1 MNLHIP
7 QSLQTHEELKQITL
21 VQTQIISPG
30 TSSPSMG
37 IIQDTLIGGYLLTA
51 NDNKIRRYQMNNLMM
66 FAKNFNGKYPEPAG
80 IDEDGQ
86 EYWNGK
92 QLYSLI
98 LPDLNIKENNITIVR
113 GEIVEGFL
121 DKTMLGRDA
130 VGLIKQIYNSYG
142 AEHTKNFFNDT
153 EKLVTRWMM
162 GNSFSIGFGDC
173 ILTETQREEV
183 KNVIR
188 TNINAAYELIKK
200 AHNGI
205 YMPDLDDKYKLA
217 QLETDMTTILSKVD
231 EKVKEY
237 LGKNIN
243 KKNNLYIM
251 SSKVGSAGSDL
262 PMRQIMASVGPQL
275 IWGERVSNGF
285 TERTLP
291 HYPRND
297 LSPEAKGFVRHSFIE
312 GTDPSETFFI
322 AMSGRTG
329 TISTAIKTAESGYI
343 SRKLIKASEELKVNY
358 DFTIRNSSNNIIQ
371 FCYGDDNMDPSKLE
385 KISKIELIEF
395 NNKKMLDVYQ
405 FDNFTKNYFE
415 MFMVKDVVDKM
426 MADENY
432 KTILEDEF
440 KLMMEY
446 RDTLR
451 NKYFYN
457 TEVIG
462 DINTFIPFNL
472 YRIIPSI
479 RTKFNIEDFHLSDI
493 TPQYVIDRFNSLMND
508 IMKYLPEKN
517 NNWKLFIIIF
527 KTLLSPKRIL
537 MEYRFT
543 KCAYD
548 YLLDLMKQKMIEA
561 LINPGELVGIIAAQT
576 LGQNTTQLT
585 LNSVEWNTEM
595 LFRKNGNQYI
605 RCKMGE
611 FIDNHL
617 DKLNEK
623 DIELHPNDTTLGYI
637 KDYKLEVLACDKDGK
652 IIWDNVQA
660 VTKHPVIN
668 KDGSRTLVK
677 VILDCGREVIA
688 TKAKSFLKR
697 VNNEIIGVDGEDLK
711 VGDYLPVSN
720 ILPIEDE
727 IETID
732 LSLFFDKKE
741 YLFTSEANKALS
753 YKDEYRW
760 WSKHNGKD
768 FIVPYS
774 RSDSFLDAFLI
785 KENGKTNKRS
795 SNEYKDNCIYPKSIT
810 SQPAHIPEVLNL
822 DNDFGFLCGAY
833 LAEGC
838 LTKYNT
844 LISNIDENFLGR
856 IERFYSKYNIK
867 YHYSEKINENGHSKT
882 NRSHC
887 MVLTVLM
894 DKLFGNGSENKRV
907 HPMLLSANKEFLKG
921 LIDGYFSGDG
931 CVSKRD
937 NMLFATSISKGLLY
951 DIQQILIKFGIFAKL
966 KINESGFIYS
976 QKKYPNCKMSYDLV
990 INTYNIFKFR
1000 DLFSIT
1006 IDYKQERLN
1015 DKSIKS
1021 LCDKRNVI
1029 PNVLT
1034 KQWGD
1039 VNIYRDEIDKY
1050 ILECNNEEDKKI
1062 LLNVKNE
1069 NIFYSKIVKL
1079 EDFVSDK
1086 FYVYDLTVENTKNF
1100 NIYNGL
1106 ACRDTFHTAGSATG
1120 SAVITDGL
1128 PRLLEIIN
1136 LTKNI
1141 KNSNMRIYLK
1151 DQYSTTKEEAQKV
1164 RAKFTYT
1171 KLKNLLTKSE
1181 ILFDNKNG
1189 MTDTNEDRE
1198 FIRSYKDFTEYF
1210 GIDVNEEN
1218 SFSPWILRLIFD
1230 KESMMNRKITVQ
1242 EVQEI
1247 IKENS
1252 HNDQDIECIF
1262 SDDSS
1267 SNIVMRIRI
1276 KHDGKG
1282 NFLDF
1287 MKDFEK
1293 QLIELTIRGIDKIE
1307 SLILQEEN
1315 IIKYSLD
1322 GSLVNTKE
1330 WVLNTNGSNIIDIM
1344 CQEAVDVR
1352 RTTTNNILEFYEIF
1366 GIEATRSLLYAEI
1379 KKIFIGSNPNPRHIQ
1394 MFADLMT
1401 YRGKLMTIDRHGVN
1415 KNPEIGPIGKAS
1427 FEEVM
1432 NIFTKSALFAEKD
1445 NMKGVSANILAGQF
1459 CPAGTNNFELMID
1472 EEKIIQSINETYEEE
1487 EIIEDTDVDRIFQ
1500 QTYGLKEDYEDV
1512 NEEDFEFGFGLEN
1525 NKKHLLNEGIETN
1538 VTIVNDKS
1546 KNVEKIVINEKNLEE
1561 IPIEPVNYSQNV
1573 DFDAIEIED
1582 PTYKEQNK
1590 TESNTE
1596 ENTEVKTEEKKEK
1609 KIKIVRKKK

>member
-1 MNLHIP
+1 MEMNMHVP

-51 NDNKIRRYQMNNLMM
+51 NDNKIKKYEMNNLMM
-66 FAKNFNGKYPEPAG
+66 FAKNFDGIYPEPIG
-80 IDEDGQ
+80 LDEDGQ

-98 LPDLNIKENNITIVR
+98 LPDLNIKEKNITIVR
-113 GEIVEGFL
+113 GEIVDGFL

-130 VGLIKQIYNSYG
+130 SGLIKQIYNSYG

-237 LGKNIN
+237 INKNIN
-243 KKNNLYIM
+243 KDNNLYIM
-251 SSKVGSAGSDL
+251 SSKVGSAGSEL
-262 PMRQIMASVGPQL
+262 HIRQIMASVGPQF
-275 IWGERVSNGF
+275 IWGERVANGF

-312 GTDPSETFFI
+312 GTDPSETFFV

-405 FDNFTKNYFE
+405 FDNFNRAYFE
-415 MFMVKDVVDKM
+415 MFMLKDAVDKM
-426 MADENY
+426 MADDNY
-432 KTILEDEF
+432 KTILEEEF
-440 KLMMEY
+440 KLMMEN
-446 RDTLR
+446 RNILR
-451 NKYFYN
+451 NNYFFN

-462 DINTFIPFNL
+462 DIHTFIPFNL

-479 RTKFNIEDFHLSDI
+479 RIKFNIEDFHLSDI
-493 TPQYVIDRFNSLMND
+493 TPQYVIDRFNTMITD

-543 KCAYD
+543 KSAYD
-548 YLLDLMKQKMIEA
+548 YLLDLMKQKMIES

-585 LNSVEWNTEM
+585 LNS
-595 LFRKNGNQYI
+595 
-605 RCKMGE
+605 
-611 FIDNHL
+611 
-617 DKLNEK
+617 
-623 DIELHPNDTTLGYI
+623 
-637 KDYKLEVLACDKDGK
+637 
-652 IIWDNVQA
+652 
-660 VTKHPVIN
+660 
-668 KDGSRTLVK
+668 
-677 VILDCGREVIA
+677 
-688 TKAKSFLKR
+688 
-697 VNNEIIGVDGEDLK
+697 
-711 VGDYLPVSN
+711 
-720 ILPIEDE
+720 
-727 IETID
+727 
-732 LSLFFDKKE
+732 
-741 YLFTSEANKALS
+741 
-753 YKDEYRW
+753 
-760 WSKHNGKD
+760 
-768 FIVPYS
+768 
-774 RSDSFLDAFLI
+774 
-785 KENGKTNKRS
+785 
-795 SNEYKDNCIYPKSIT
+795 
-810 SQPAHIPEVLNL
+810 
-822 DNDFGFLCGAY
+822 
-833 LAEGC
+833 
-838 LTKYNT
+838 
-844 LISNIDENFLGR
+844 
-856 IERFYSKYNIK
+856 
-867 YHYSEKINENGHSKT
+867 
-882 NRSHC
+882 
-887 MVLTVLM
+887 
-894 DKLFGNGSENKRV
+894 
-907 HPMLLSANKEFLKG
+907 
-921 LIDGYFSGDG
+921 
-931 CVSKRD
+931 
-937 NMLFATSISKGLLY
+937 
-951 DIQQILIKFGIFAKL
+951 
-966 KINESGFIYS
+966 
-976 QKKYPNCKMSYDLV
+976 
-990 INTYNIFKFR
+990 
-1000 DLFSIT
+1000 
-1006 IDYKQERLN
+1006 
-1015 DKSIKS
+1015 
-1021 LCDKRNVI
+1021 
-1029 PNVLT
+1029 
-1034 KQWGD
+1034 
-1039 VNIYRDEIDKY
+1039 
-1050 ILECNNEEDKKI
+1050 
-1062 LLNVKNE
+1062 
-1069 NIFYSKIVKL
+1069 
-1079 EDFVSDK
+1079 
-1086 FYVYDLTVENTKNF
+1086 
-1100 NIYNGL
+1100 
-1106 ACRDTFHTAGSATG
+1106 FHTAGSASG
-1120 SAVITDGL
+1120 SAVITEGL

-1136 LTKNI
+1136 ITKNL
-1141 KNSNMRIYLK
+1141 KNSNMWIYLK
-1151 DQYSTTKEEAQKV
+1151 DEYSITKEEAQKI

-1171 KLKNLLTKSE
+1171 KLKDLLTKSE

-1189 MTDTNEDRE
+1189 ITDANEDRE
-1198 FIRSYKDFTEYF
+1198 FIRSYKEFTQYF
-1210 GIDVNEEN
+1210 GIDINEEN

-1307 SLILQEEN
+1307 SLELKEKN

-1330 WVLNTNGSNIIDIM
+1330 WVLNTNGSNLIDIM
-1344 CQEAVDVR
+1344 SEESVDTR

-1366 GIEATRSLLYAEI
+1366 GIEAARSLLYAEI
-1379 KKIFIGSNPNPRHIQ
+1379 KKIFIESNPNPRHIQ

-1472 EEKIIQSINETYEEE
+1472 EEKIIQSINNEYEE
-1487 EIIEDTDVDRIFQ
+1487 EIIVDTDVDRIFQ

-1525 NKKHLLNEGIETN
+1525 NKKHLLNEEIETN
-1538 VTIVNDKS
+1538 VTILDEKS
-1546 KNVEKIVINEKNLEE
+1546 KDIQKIVIDEKNLEE
-1561 IPIEPVNYSQNV
+1561 VPIEPVNYSQNV
-1573 DFDAIEIED
+1573 DFDAIELED
-1582 PTYKEQNK
+1582 PTYKEQN
-1590 TESNTE
+1590 
-1596 ENTEVKTEEKKEK
+1596 KEK

>member
-1 MNLHIP
+1 MNMHVP

-51 NDNKIRRYQMNNLMM
+51 NDNKIKKYEMNNLMM
-66 FAKNFNGKYPEPAG
+66 FAKNFDGIYPDPAG
-80 IDEDGQ
+80 LDEDGQ
-86 EYWNGK
+86 EYWTGK

-98 LPDLNIKENNITIVR
+98 LPDLNIKEKNITIVR
-113 GEIVEGFL
+113 GEIVDGFL
-121 DKTMLGRDA
+121 DKNMLGRDA
-130 VGLIKQIYNSYG
+130 SGLIKQIYNSYG

-162 GNSFSIGFGDC
+162 SNSFSIGFGDC

-237 LGKNIN
+237 INKNIN
-243 KKNNLYIM
+243 KDNNLYIM
-251 SSKVGSAGSDL
+251 SSKVGSAGSEL
-262 PMRQIMASVGPQL
+262 HIRQIMASVGPQF

-312 GTDPSETFFI
+312 GTDPSETFFV

-405 FDNFTKNYFE
+405 FDNFNKPYFE
-415 MFMVKDVVDKM
+415 MFMLKDAVDNM
-426 MADENY
+426 MTDENY
-432 KTILEDEF
+432 KTILDNEF
-440 KLMMEY
+440 KLMMDY
-446 RDTLR
+446 RDILR
-451 NKYFYN
+451 NNYFFN

-479 RTKFNIEDFHLSDI
+479 RIKFNIEDFHLSDI
-493 TPQYVIDRFNSLMND
+493 TPQYVIDRFNNMISD

-543 KCAYD
+543 KSAYD

-585 LNSVEWNTEM
+585 LNS
-595 LFRKNGNQYI
+595 
-605 RCKMGE
+605 
-611 FIDNHL
+611 
-617 DKLNEK
+617 
-623 DIELHPNDTTLGYI
+623 
-637 KDYKLEVLACDKDGK
+637 
-652 IIWDNVQA
+652 
-660 VTKHPVIN
+660 
-668 KDGSRTLVK
+668 
-677 VILDCGREVIA
+677 
-688 TKAKSFLKR
+688 
-697 VNNEIIGVDGEDLK
+697 
-711 VGDYLPVSN
+711 
-720 ILPIEDE
+720 
-727 IETID
+727 
-732 LSLFFDKKE
+732 
-741 YLFTSEANKALS
+741 
-753 YKDEYRW
+753 
-760 WSKHNGKD
+760 
-768 FIVPYS
+768 
-774 RSDSFLDAFLI
+774 
-785 KENGKTNKRS
+785 
-795 SNEYKDNCIYPKSIT
+795 
-810 SQPAHIPEVLNL
+810 
-822 DNDFGFLCGAY
+822 
-833 LAEGC
+833 
-838 LTKYNT
+838 
-844 LISNIDENFLGR
+844 
-856 IERFYSKYNIK
+856 
-867 YHYSEKINENGHSKT
+867 
-882 NRSHC
+882 
-887 MVLTVLM
+887 
-894 DKLFGNGSENKRV
+894 
-907 HPMLLSANKEFLKG
+907 
-921 LIDGYFSGDG
+921 
-931 CVSKRD
+931 
-937 NMLFATSISKGLLY
+937 
-951 DIQQILIKFGIFAKL
+951 
-966 KINESGFIYS
+966 
-976 QKKYPNCKMSYDLV
+976 
-990 INTYNIFKFR
+990 
-1000 DLFSIT
+1000 
-1006 IDYKQERLN
+1006 
-1015 DKSIKS
+1015 
-1021 LCDKRNVI
+1021 
-1029 PNVLT
+1029 
-1034 KQWGD
+1034 
-1039 VNIYRDEIDKY
+1039 
-1050 ILECNNEEDKKI
+1050 
-1062 LLNVKNE
+1062 
-1069 NIFYSKIVKL
+1069 
-1079 EDFVSDK
+1079 
-1086 FYVYDLTVENTKNF
+1086 
-1100 NIYNGL
+1100 
-1106 ACRDTFHTAGSATG
+1106 FHTAGSATG
-1120 SAVITDGL
+1120 SAVITEGL

-1136 LTKNI
+1136 ITKNL
-1141 KNSNMRIYLK
+1141 KNSNMWIYLK
-1151 DQYSTTKEEAQKV
+1151 DEYSKTKEEAQKV

-1189 MTDTNEDRE
+1189 ITDANEDRE
-1198 FIRSYKDFTEYF
+1198 FIRSYKEFTEYF

-1307 SLILQEEN
+1307 SLELKEKN

-1330 WVLNTNGSNIIDIM
+1330 WVLNTNGSNLIDIM
-1344 CQEAVDVR
+1344 SQEAVDTR
-1352 RTTTNNILEFYEIF
+1352 RTTTNNILEFFEIF
-1366 GIEATRSLLYAEI
+1366 GIEATRSLLYVEI
-1379 KKIFIGSNPNPRHIQ
+1379 KKIFIESNPNPRHIQ

-1472 EEKIIQSINETYEEE
+1472 EEKIIQSINNEYEE
-1487 EIIEDTDVDRIFQ
+1487 EIIVDTDVDRIFQ
-1500 QTYGLKEDYEDV
+1500 QTYGIKEDYEDV
-1512 NEEDFEFGFGLEN
+1512 DDEDFEFGFGLEN
-1525 NKKHLLNEGIETN
+1525 NKKHLLNEGLETDVAILN
-1538 VTIVNDKS
+1538 TKS
-1546 KNVEKIVINEKNLEE
+1546 KDVEKIVIDEKNLEE
-1561 IPIEPVNYSQNV
+1561 VPIESVNYSQNV
-1573 DFDAIEIED
+1573 DFDAIELED
-1582 PTYKEQNK
+1582 PTYKEQN
-1590 TESNTE
+1590 
-1596 ENTEVKTEEKKEK
+1596 KEK

>member
-1 MNLHIP
+1 MEMNMHVP

-51 NDNKIRRYQMNNLMM
+51 NDNKIKKYEMNNLMM
-66 FAKNFNGKYPEPAG
+66 FAKNFDGIYPTPAG
-80 IDEDGQ
+80 LDENGQ

-98 LPDLNIKENNITIVR
+98 LPDLNIKEKNITIVR
-113 GEIVEGFL
+113 GEIVDGFL
-121 DKTMLGRDA
+121 DKNMLGRDA
-130 VGLIKQIYNSYG
+130 SGLIKQIYNSYG
-142 AEHTKNFFNDT
+142 AVHTKNFFNDT
-153 EKLVTRWMM
+153 EKLVTRWMT

-188 TNINAAYELIKK
+188 TNINPAYELIKK

-205 YMPDLDDKYKLA
+205 YMTDLDDKYKLA

-237 LGKNIN
+237 IN
-243 KKNNLYIM
+243 KHINKDNNLYIM
-251 SSKVGSAGSDL
+251 SSKVGSAGSEL
-262 PMRQIMASVGPQL
+262 HIRQIMASVGPQF
-275 IWGERVSNGF
+275 IWGERVANGF

-312 GTDPSETFFI
+312 GTDPSETFFV

-405 FDNFTKNYFE
+405 FDNFNRNYFE
-415 MFMVKDVVDKM
+415 MFMGKDAVDKM

-440 KLMMEY
+440 KLMMDY
-446 RDTLR
+446 RDVLR
-451 NKYFYN
+451 NKYFFN

-479 RTKFNIEDFHLSDI
+479 RIKFNIEDFHISDI
-493 TPQYVIDRFNSLMND
+493 TPQYVIDRFNTMISD

-543 KCAYD
+543 KSAYD

-585 LNSVEWNTEM
+585 LNS
-595 LFRKNGNQYI
+595 
-605 RCKMGE
+605 
-611 FIDNHL
+611 
-617 DKLNEK
+617 
-623 DIELHPNDTTLGYI
+623 
-637 KDYKLEVLACDKDGK
+637 
-652 IIWDNVQA
+652 
-660 VTKHPVIN
+660 
-668 KDGSRTLVK
+668 
-677 VILDCGREVIA
+677 
-688 TKAKSFLKR
+688 
-697 VNNEIIGVDGEDLK
+697 
-711 VGDYLPVSN
+711 
-720 ILPIEDE
+720 
-727 IETID
+727 
-732 LSLFFDKKE
+732 
-741 YLFTSEANKALS
+741 
-753 YKDEYRW
+753 
-760 WSKHNGKD
+760 
-768 FIVPYS
+768 
-774 RSDSFLDAFLI
+774 
-785 KENGKTNKRS
+785 
-795 SNEYKDNCIYPKSIT
+795 
-810 SQPAHIPEVLNL
+810 
-822 DNDFGFLCGAY
+822 
-833 LAEGC
+833 
-838 LTKYNT
+838 
-844 LISNIDENFLGR
+844 
-856 IERFYSKYNIK
+856 
-867 YHYSEKINENGHSKT
+867 
-882 NRSHC
+882 
-887 MVLTVLM
+887 
-894 DKLFGNGSENKRV
+894 
-907 HPMLLSANKEFLKG
+907 
-921 LIDGYFSGDG
+921 
-931 CVSKRD
+931 
-937 NMLFATSISKGLLY
+937 
-951 DIQQILIKFGIFAKL
+951 
-966 KINESGFIYS
+966 
-976 QKKYPNCKMSYDLV
+976 
-990 INTYNIFKFR
+990 
-1000 DLFSIT
+1000 
-1006 IDYKQERLN
+1006 
-1015 DKSIKS
+1015 
-1021 LCDKRNVI
+1021 
-1029 PNVLT
+1029 
-1034 KQWGD
+1034 
-1039 VNIYRDEIDKY
+1039 
-1050 ILECNNEEDKKI
+1050 
-1062 LLNVKNE
+1062 
-1069 NIFYSKIVKL
+1069 
-1079 EDFVSDK
+1079 
-1086 FYVYDLTVENTKNF
+1086 
-1100 NIYNGL
+1100 
-1106 ACRDTFHTAGSATG
+1106 FHTAGSATG
-1120 SAVITDGL
+1120 SAVITEGL

-1136 LTKNI
+1136 ITKNL
-1141 KNSNMRIYLK
+1141 KNSNMWIYLK
-1151 DQYSTTKEEAQKV
+1151 DEFSKTKEEAQKI

-1189 MTDTNEDRE
+1189 ITDTNEDRE

-1230 KESMMNRKITVQ
+1230 KETMMNRKITVQ

-1307 SLILQEEN
+1307 SLELKEKN

-1330 WVLNTNGSNIIDIM
+1330 WVLNTNGSNLIDIM
-1344 CQEAVDVR
+1344 SNEAVDTR
-1352 RTTTNNILEFYEIF
+1352 RTTTNNILEFFEIF
-1366 GIEATRSLLYAEI
+1366 GIEATRSLLYVEI
-1379 KKIFIGSNPNPRHIQ
+1379 KKIFIESNPNPRHIQ

-1445 NMKGVSANILAGQF
+1445 NMKGVSSNILAGQF

-1472 EEKIIQSINETYEEE
+1472 EEKIVQSINNEYEE
-1487 EIIEDTDVDRIFQ
+1487 EIIVDTDVDRIFQ
-1500 QTYGLKEDYEDV
+1500 QTYGIKEDFEDV

-1525 NKKHLLNEGIETN
+1525 NKKHLLNEALETD
-1538 VTIVNDKS
+1538 VTIFDTKS
-1546 KNVEKIVINEKNLEE
+1546 KDVEKIVIDEKNLEE

-1573 DFDAIEIED
+1573 DFDAIEVED
-1582 PTYKEQNK
+1582 PTYKEQN
-1590 TESNTE
+1590 
-1596 ENTEVKTEEKKEK
+1596 KEK

>member
-1 MNLHIP
+1 MTHLLRELKNTDDLENIREIQFSLFSHNDIKNGAVSEILTPDSYDGNIPKNNGLFDHNMGSIDAAIICPTDEKKEELCPGYFGKIDLALPVFNYHFMPYIEKTLKCVCFRCSNLLIDKTDPNVLRELNGKKGYNRFIAAANLAVKNKKCLYNGGCFVLQPTKFTRLNVASIKEKNNIIKIIGEFSQNAFKDKDNKVLNQQVFTPLICYQIFKKIKDEDVDFLGMSSKYSRPEWMVITSLAVPPPSVRPSIRQPDNQRCEDDLTYALSNIVKANKSLKQLMENNSVAKKIDDYQGWLQYVVTTYMDNEIPGVPPHALRSSFRPLKSITQRLKGKDGRIRGNIMGKRVDYSARTVISVDPNIDIDEFGVPLKIAMNLTIPEIVTKYNINKLKKMVLNGPSVYPGAKTVGKNNSTDAMQRNFSLKHVDVHQISENLELGDVVHRHLMDGDICLFNRQPTLHRMSMMGHRIRVLPHSTFRLNINATEPYNADFDGDEMNMHVP

-51 NDNKIRRYQMNNLMM
+51 NDNKIKKYEMNNLMM
-66 FAKNFNGKYPEPAG
+66 FAKNFDGIYPTPAG
-80 IDEDGQ
+80 LDEDGQ
-86 EYWNGK
+86 EYWTGK

-98 LPDLNIKENNITIVR
+98 LPDLNIKEKNITIVR
-113 GEIVEGFL
+113 GEIVDGFL

-130 VGLIKQIYNSYG
+130 SGLIKQIYNSYG
-142 AEHTKNFFNDT
+142 AVHTKNFFNDT

-188 TNINAAYELIKK
+188 TNINPAYELIKK

-231 EKVKEY
+231 EKVNEY
-237 LGKNIN
+237 INKNIN
-243 KKNNLYIM
+243 KKNNLYVM
-251 SSKVGSAGSDL
+251 SCKVGSAGSEL
-262 PMRQIMASVGPQL
+262 PVRQIIASVGPQL

-285 TERTLP
+285 SERTLP

-312 GTDPSETFFI
+312 GTDPAETFFI

-405 FDNFTKNYFE
+405 FDNFSRAYFE
-415 MFMVKDVVDKM
+415 MFMLKDAVDKM
-426 MADENY
+426 MADENF

-440 KLMMEY
+440 KLMMEN
-446 RDTLR
+446 RDILR
-451 NKYFYN
+451 NNYFYN

-462 DINTFIPFNL
+462 DIHTFIPFNL

-479 RTKFNIEDFHLSDI
+479 RIKFNIEDFHLSDI
-493 TPQYVIDRFNSLMND
+493 TPQYVIDRFNTMIND

-527 KTLLSPKRIL
+527 KTLLSPKRII

-543 KCAYD
+543 KSAYD
-548 YLLDLMKQKMIEA
+548 YLLDLMKQKMIEG

-585 LNSVEWNTEM
+585 LN
-595 LFRKNGNQYI
+595 
-605 RCKMGE
+605 
-611 FIDNHL
+611 
-617 DKLNEK
+617 
-623 DIELHPNDTTLGYI
+623 
-637 KDYKLEVLACDKDGK
+637 
-652 IIWDNVQA
+652 
-660 VTKHPVIN
+660 
-668 KDGSRTLVK
+668 
-677 VILDCGREVIA
+677 
-688 TKAKSFLKR
+688 
-697 VNNEIIGVDGEDLK
+697 
-711 VGDYLPVSN
+711 
-720 ILPIEDE
+720 
-727 IETID
+727 
-732 LSLFFDKKE
+732 
-741 YLFTSEANKALS
+741 
-753 YKDEYRW
+753 
-760 WSKHNGKD
+760 
-768 FIVPYS
+768 
-774 RSDSFLDAFLI
+774 
-785 KENGKTNKRS
+785 
-795 SNEYKDNCIYPKSIT
+795 
-810 SQPAHIPEVLNL
+810 
-822 DNDFGFLCGAY
+822 
-833 LAEGC
+833 
-838 LTKYNT
+838 
-844 LISNIDENFLGR
+844 
-856 IERFYSKYNIK
+856 
-867 YHYSEKINENGHSKT
+867 
-882 NRSHC
+882 
-887 MVLTVLM
+887 
-894 DKLFGNGSENKRV
+894 
-907 HPMLLSANKEFLKG
+907 
-921 LIDGYFSGDG
+921 
-931 CVSKRD
+931 
-937 NMLFATSISKGLLY
+937 
-951 DIQQILIKFGIFAKL
+951 
-966 KINESGFIYS
+966 
-976 QKKYPNCKMSYDLV
+976 
-990 INTYNIFKFR
+990 
-1000 DLFSIT
+1000 
-1006 IDYKQERLN
+1006 
-1015 DKSIKS
+1015 
-1021 LCDKRNVI
+1021 
-1029 PNVLT
+1029 
-1034 KQWGD
+1034 
-1039 VNIYRDEIDKY
+1039 
-1050 ILECNNEEDKKI
+1050 
-1062 LLNVKNE
+1062 
-1069 NIFYSKIVKL
+1069 
-1079 EDFVSDK
+1079 
-1086 FYVYDLTVENTKNF
+1086 
-1100 NIYNGL
+1100 
-1106 ACRDTFHTAGSATG
+1106 TFHTAGSAAG

-1136 LTKNI
+1136 ITKNL
-1141 KNSNMRIYLK
+1141 KNSNMCIYLK
-1151 DQYSTTKEEAQKV
+1151 DEYSTTKEEAQKV

-1171 KLKNLLTKSE
+1171 KLKDLLLKSE

-1189 MTDTNEDRE
+1189 MTDVNEDRE
-1198 FIRSYKDFTEYF
+1198 FIRSYKEFTEYF
-1210 GIDVNEEN
+1210 GIDINEEN

-1230 KESMMNRKITVQ
+1230 KETMMNRKITVQ
-1242 EVQEI
+1242 EIQEI

-1307 SLILQEEN
+1307 SLALQEMN

-1322 GSLVNTKE
+1322 GSLMNTKE
-1330 WVLNTNGSNIIDIM
+1330 WVLNTNGSNLIDIM
-1344 CQEAVDVR
+1344 CQDDVDTK
-1352 RTTTNNILEFYEIF
+1352 RTTTNNILEFFEIF

-1379 KKIFIGSNPNPRHIQ
+1379 KKIFTASNPNPRHIQ

-1445 NMKGVSANILAGQF
+1445 NMKGVSSNILAGQF
-1459 CPAGTNNFELMID
+1459 CPAGTNNFELMMD
-1472 EEKIIQSINETYEEE
+1472 EEKIIQSINNEYEE
-1487 EIIEDTDVDRIFQ
+1487 EIIVDTDVDRIFQ
-1500 QTYGLKEDYEDV
+1500 QTYGIKEDFEDI

-1525 NKKHLLNEGIETN
+1525 NKKHLLNEGIETD
-1538 VTIVNDKS
+1538 VAIINDKS
-1546 KNVEKIVINEKNLEE
+1546 KDVEKIVIDEKNLEE
-1561 IPIEPVNYSQNV
+1561 VPIEPINYSQNV
-1573 DFDAIEIED
+1573 DFDAIELED

-1590 TESNTE
+1590 
-1596 ENTEVKTEEKKEK
+1596 EKKV
-1609 KIKIVRKKK
+1609 KIVRKKK